1 VNRVNVCEYGS
12 SIQTSLAQANLIET
26 LSNTCTHEREIQ
38 HKVFYDRH
46 AGILEIRDHIFWEG
60 RDKAL
65 RREREV
71 TARLCW
77 DDAQKDELLFAD
89 YDNDAPPFRETF
101 YKVQQ
106 FVQNMAIDFN
116 GKMLALHGVD
126 FMACRRTEFID
137 CHG

>member
-1 VNRVNVCEYGS
+1 MRGKFNIKCFMTDMQEYSKSGT
-12 SIQTSLAQANLIET
+12 TS
-26 LSNTCTHEREIQ
+26 
-38 HKVFYDRH
+38 F
-46 AGILEIRDHIFWEG
+46 GEG
-60 RDKAL
+60 REKTL

-89 YDNDAPPFRETF
+89 YGNDAPPFRETF

-126 FMACRRTEFID
+126 FMATCRTEFID